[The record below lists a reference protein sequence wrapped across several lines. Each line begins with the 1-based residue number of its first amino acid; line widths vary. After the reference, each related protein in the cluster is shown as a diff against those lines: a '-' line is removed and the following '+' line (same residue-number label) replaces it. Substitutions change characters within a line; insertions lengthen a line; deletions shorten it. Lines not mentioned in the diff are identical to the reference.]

1 MLLLDG
7 STLRLRAT
15 TPQDLADIKAFYDAL
30 SPESVYLRFHGFPNV
45 GLAARAH
52 ADAGGVDR
60 VALIGRHGDR
70 IVAAASYDLLRE
82 PGTAEVAFAV
92 AEDFRRRGAATRM
105 LEQLAEVG
113 ARRGI
118 HRFDAE
124 VLATNHPMLSVFEQA
139 GFAVRRHGLGGEVT
153 VSLDIEPTDA
163 TQERID
169 ERDHI
174 GAVASLKPILSP
186 SSIAVVGGPG
196 GPEDVAETVFA
207 RILAGGYR
215 GMVSRVGDLVE
226 LDAPQDLVIAAVAP
240 ADVASV
246 ASSAARHG
254 VRALLVLTGESEG
267 DELEDVLARRD
278 QLLENARS
286 GGLRVIGPGSLG
298 VLNSDPAVRLNA
310 TFAGASA
317 IPGRLAVCSQSGAIG
332 IALLGQAAARS
343 IGVASFVALG
353 DRIDVS
359 TNDLL
364 ELWGEDERAAGVMLY
379 VETFGNPEHFRRIA
393 ERVSRRKPI
402 LALKGLRAAEALRTA
417 GGRRGHA
424 GSHTAAALHG
434 DMVADALFHQAGVL
448 RFKSAGELF
457 DAAEFFECQ
466 PLPLGRRVA
475 VVSSSKGVA
484 TLAIDACAMRG
495 LLAGRSDDD
504 APTPW
509 LLGAGARADDY
520 AAALLAAL
528 ENPSTDAVIVTCV
541 ERYGG
546 EPERVLE
553 LAAEV
558 SARQDKPVVASI
570 VRADGTLPDR
580 RGRRLPNFLFPEECA
595 EVLSRASERREWLSR
610 PLGVRPSYGDL
621 DEVLARRQIDACLG
635 RTGGAGGWLHLLE
648 AEALLQS
655 HGIEVARGRKCATVE
670 QAVAS
675 AVALGGSIALKAD
688 FPPPA
693 HAADIDAVLLGLEGE
708 TAVRAGWG
716 ELQRRVEGAGR
727 TWHGTIVQRLEPP
740 GADVLVG
747 TVSDPDLGSVM
758 AVGLGGRQAGLG
770 GTVAFR
776 LLTTT
781 DVQAEE
787 LIAASPPLVAQLE
800 GFRGRPR
807 LDHAALRDLLL
818 RFAQLLRCCPEIVEA
833 DLNPV
838 RCMRAG
844 CVVLD
849 MRVRVERRRPRE
861 RIKTW

>member
-7 STLRLRAT
+7 STLRLRGT
-15 TPQDLADIKAFYDAL
+15 TPNDLADIESFYDAL
-30 SPESVYLRFHGFPNV
+30 SPESLYMRFHGVPNV
-45 GLAARAH
+45 GLAARAY
-52 ADAGGVDR
+52 ADAGGVER

-70 IVAAASYDLLRE
+70 VVAAASYDLLRE

-118 HRFDAE
+118 RRFDAE
-124 VLATNHPMLSVFEQA
+124 VLSTNRAMLSVFEQA

-153 VSLDIEPTDA
+153 VSLDIEPTEA
-163 TQERID
+163 SQERID

-186 SSIAVVGGPG
+186 SSVVVVSGPG
-196 GPEDVAETVFA
+196 GPEDVAETVLD
-207 RILAGGYR
+207 RIVAGGYR
-215 GMVSRVGDLVE
+215 GVVNRVGDLPE
-226 LDAPQDLVIAAVAP
+226 LGEPPDLVIAAVAP
-240 ADVASV
+240 AEVAAV

-254 VRALLVLTGESEG
+254 VRAMLVLTGESEG
-267 DELEDVLARRD
+267 DEVEDVLARRG

-286 GGLRVIGPGSLG
+286 GGLRVVGPGSLG
-298 VLNSDPAVRLNA
+298 VLNTDPSVRLNA
-310 TFAGASA
+310 TFAGASVV
-317 IPGRLAVCSQSGAIG
+317 PGRLAICSQSGAIG

-364 ELWGEDERAAGVMLY
+364 ELWGEDERTGSVMLY

-402 LALKGLRAAEALRTA
+402 LALKGLRAAEALRA
-417 GGRRGHA
+417 AEGRRGRA

-434 DMVADALFHQAGVL
+434 DVVADALFHQAGIL
-448 RFKSAGELF
+448 RFRSGGELF
-457 DAAEFFECQ
+457 NAAEFFECQ
-466 PLPLGRRVA
+466 PLPQGRRVA
-475 VVSSSKGVA
+475 VVSSSEGVA

-495 LLAGRSDDD
+495 LVAGRSDDD
-504 APTPW
+504 APTPC
-509 LLGAGARADDY
+509 LGAGARADGY
-520 AAALLAAL
+520 AAALRAAL
-528 ENPSTDAVIVTCV
+528 EDPSTDAVIVTYV

-553 LAAEV
+553 LASKV
-558 SARQDKPVVASI
+558 SAGQGKPVVASV

-595 EVLSRASERREWLSR
+595 EVLRRAVERREWLSR

-621 DEVLARRQIDACLG
+621 DDAQAREQVDACLG
-635 RTGGAGGWLHLLE
+635 RNGDEGGWLHLFE
-648 AEALLQS
+648 GEALLQS
-655 HGIEVARGRKCATVE
+655 YGIDVARGRKCATVE
-670 QAVAS
+670 QAAE
-675 AVALGGSIALKAD
+675 AALALDGSIALKAD

-708 TAVRAGWG
+708 AAVRAGWS
-716 ELQRRVEGAGR
+716 ELQRRVQSARRG
-727 TWHGTIVQRLEPP
+727 WHGALVQRLVGP

-747 TVSDPDLGSVM
+747 TVSDPDLGPVM
-758 AVGLGGRQAGLG
+758 AVGLGGRQAGLA
-770 GTVAFR
+770 GTAAFR
-776 LLTTT
+776 LLTMT
-781 DVQAEE
+781 DVEADE
-787 LIAASPPLVAQLE
+787 LIAASPALAVQLE
-800 GFRGRPR
+800 GFRGSPR
-807 LDHAALRDLLL
+807 LDHIALRDLLL
-818 RFAQLLRCCPEIVEA
+818 RFALLLRRCPEIVEA

-849 MRVRVERRRPRE
+849 MRVRVERRRSRQ
-861 RIKTW
+861 RVKTW